1 MSVKKPTEK
10 KNIALEKELTI
21 SYDRFIDAVINGFR
35 KLFSPY

>member
-10 KNIALEKELTI
+10 KIALEKELTI
-21 SYDRFIDAVINGFR
+21 AYDRFINDVINGFR